1 MDCEIVAE
9 KGNKKYKSLLGVF
22 LKTSKK
28 RLLISVLVSFFL
40 FLLLT
45 TFLLTWFN
53 YRYKSFEN
61 YYTDYNWYNDNRV
74 SISTRDLSLKND
86 TDTYLA
92 LAIDELHATL
102 DDLAAGMFDNHTA
115 SMQYKM
121 ESINYNLTQI
131 YDASLLTLQQ
141 EAFDILTTRFVEG
154 RLPYTESELIYYPS
168 DLLSP
173 NYQIGDQLGLQV
185 TIDETSYTHNFTIVG
200 IIDSVSHTLYQNGY
214 SNDIFESVRVSG
226 EEFDYF
232 KMDLFFT
239 NPQLFVD
246 IVANYPYNQTGSLT
260 FKMDFNYQFDV
271 KDSYNLLTIANELNI
286 IQAYS
291 DFEYFS
297 DFSTLCSDL
306 ESFIFSFEL
315 NWLSQTLTIFILGVP
330 IFLLFGLLII
340 ELFNTGNFEK
350 TTQFKLFKTYGL
362 EFATLRKILF
372 TENLITASVGFF
384 SGIPL
389 GILIGF
395 GISFYGLDVAT
406 INLYLI
412 AFLEPTIP
420 LILLALFLFLLI
432 GGFVTETFLAK
443 RTVQLTSEIFKSK
456 RKKFIR
462 RLFTSMESLFL
473 ISGVFTFVIGLL
485 SWLYISSSYYA
496 ISTFIVLLNICLV
509 LMFVGILLTLAA
521 LFLILTRLLV
531 FLWRYVGKKIWQRR
545 KSYFTLALKQLSIY
559 SNDYKRI
566 IFTMLLIS
574 LCVSPG
580 LVITKSSNNHLEME
594 ANLKVGFS
602 DVIIQTWADNNTMLM
617 ENISTITGVDLLT
630 EVEVVTIRKLGNVR
644 ATSSEKAFYV
654 DILNIYNVTDFID
667 VISANFPDS
676 CKYTLAD
683 IAKLETNMTYMMSS
697 EYAQRKNYDKNALYT
712 SSEITSSYEDSYNMT
727 FINKFDCFPLLPY
740 KSSNFL
746 ERVVEDRYNLV
757 MSNLTFSQL
766 RHKFGYSTSF
776 LNDTYILVRT
786 TPIANKT
793 LIVSDIKNLPYNIH
807 VTTFEDELYAM
818 KLILNKFTLT
828 FLIVVTIISF
838 ILVIFYGFLTARNIY
853 KQKMRIVETEY
864 TVGAKKHQI
873 LLNFSI
879 ELLLVLII
887 PLVISIIT
895 SSTLLYTV
903 YDYSFSIPQTYK
915 KFVPWLPIWFIIFI
929 LLFCLV
935 SISIGWLLE
944 LWNQF
949 HRYRPA
955 RQE

>member
-1 MDCEIVAE
+1 MVE
-9 KGNKKYKSLLGVF
+9 KKNKKYKSLLGVF

-61 YYTDYNWYNDNRV
+61 YYTDYDWYDDSRV
-74 SISTRDLSLKND
+74 SIDTRDLNLRND

-92 LAIDELHATL
+92 LAVDELHATL
-102 DDLAAGMFDNHTA
+102 DDLAAGMFDNYTA
-115 SMQYKM
+115 LMYYQM

-131 YDASLLTLQQ
+131 YDASLSTLQQ

-154 RLPYTESELIYYPS
+154 RLPYNGSELIYYPS
-168 DLLSP
+168 DLSSP
-173 NYQIGDQLGLQV
+173 NYQVGDQLGLQV
-185 TIDETSYTHNFTIVG
+185 TTGGTSYIHNFTIVG
-200 IIDSVSHTLYQNGY
+200 IIDSVSHTLYQNGF
-214 SNDIFESVRVSG
+214 SNDIFEFVRVSG
-226 EEFDYF
+226 EEFDHF

-246 IVANYPYNQTGSLT
+246 IVANYPYNQTDRLS

-271 KDSYNLLTIANELNI
+271 KDSHNLLTIASELNI

-291 DFEYFS
+291 DFEYFF
-297 DFSTLCSDL
+297 DFSTLCHDL
-306 ESFIFSFEL
+306 ESFIFSFEF
-315 NWLSQTLTIFILGVP
+315 NWLSQTFTIFVLGVP

-350 TTQFKLFKTYGL
+350 TVQFRLFKTYGL

-372 TENLITASVGFF
+372 TENLVTALVGFF
-384 SGIPL
+384 SGVPL

-395 GISFYGLDVAT
+395 AISSFSLDVT
-406 INLYLI
+406 PINLYFT
-412 AFLEPTIP
+412 AFLEPTVS
-420 LILLALFLFLLI
+420 LILLALFLLLLI
-432 GGFVTETFLAK
+432 GGFVTETLFAK

-462 RLFTSMESLFL
+462 RLFTSVESLFL
-473 ISGVFTFVIGLL
+473 ISGVITIVVGFL
-485 SWLYISSSYYA
+485 SWVYYSSSYYA
-496 ISTFIVLLNICLV
+496 ISTFIVLLNISLV
-509 LMFVGILLTLAA
+509 LMIIGILLTIAS
-521 LFLILTRLLV
+521 LFLILSRLLV
-531 FLWRYVGKKIWQRR
+531 FLCRYVGKKIWQRR

-559 SNDYKRI
+559 SNDYKRA
-566 IFTMLLIS
+566 IFAMLLIS
-574 LCVSPG
+574 LCVFPG
-580 LVITKSSNNHLEME
+580 LVMTKSSNDHLEME

-602 DVIIQTWADNNTMLM
+602 DVIIHTWADNNAMLM
-617 ENISTITGVDLLT
+617 ENISAITGVDLLT
-630 EVEVVTIRKLGNVR
+630 KVEVVTISKLLNVR
-644 ATSSEKAFYV
+644 ATSSEKTFYV

-683 IAKLETNMTYMMSS
+683 IAKLETNMAYMMSS

-712 SSEITSSYEDSYNMT
+712 SSEITSSYEDSYDMT
-727 FINKFDCFPLLPY
+727 FINKFDFFPLLPY
-740 KSSNFL
+740 KSANFL

-766 RHKFGYSTSF
+766 RYKFGYSTGVS
-776 LNDTYILVRT
+776 NATYILVRT
-786 TPIANKT
+786 TSTANNTLIANE
-793 LIVSDIKNLPYNIH
+793 IKNLPYDIH
-807 VTTFEDELYAM
+807 VTTFEDELSAL
-818 KLILNKFTLT
+818 KLPMNKFAFA

-838 ILVIFYGFLTARNIY
+838 SLVIFYGFLTARNIY

-864 TVGAKKHQI
+864 TVGARKHQI

-879 ELLLVLII
+879 ELFLALIV

-895 SSTLLYTV
+895 SSTLLYTI
-903 YDYSFSIPQTYK
+903 YDYLFGIPQTYK
-915 KFVPWLPIWFIIFI
+915 KFVPWLPVWFIALI

>member
-1 MDCEIVAE
+1 MVE
-9 KGNKKYKSLLGVF
+9 KKNKKYKSLLGVF

-61 YYTDYNWYNDNRV
+61 YYTDYDWYDDSRV
-74 SISTRDLSLKND
+74 SISTRYLSLKND

-92 LAIDELHATL
+92 LAVDELHATL
-102 DDLAAGMFDNHTA
+102 DDLAAGMFDNYTA

-185 TIDETSYTHNFTIVG
+185 TMDGTSYTHNFTIVG

-214 SNDIFESVRVSG
+214 SNDIFEFVRVSG
-226 EEFDYF
+226 EEFDHF

-246 IVANYPYNQTGSLT
+246 IVANYPYYQTGSLT

-271 KDSYNLLTIANELNI
+271 KDSCNLLTIASELNV

-291 DFEYFS
+291 DFEYFDIEIS
-297 DFSTLCSDL
+297 HLCSDL
-306 ESFIFSFEL
+306 ESFIFGFEL
-315 NWLSQTLTIFILGVP
+315 NWLSQTLTIFVLGVP

-350 TTQFKLFKTYGL
+350 TAQFKLFKTYGL

-372 TENLITASVGFF
+372 TENLITASIGFF
-384 SGIPL
+384 AGVPL

-395 GISFYGLDVAT
+395 AISSFSLDVT
-406 INLYLI
+406 PINLYFT
-412 AFLEPTIP
+412 AFLEPTVS
-420 LILLALFLFLLI
+420 LILLALFLLLLI
-432 GGFVTETFLAK
+432 GGFVTETVFAK

-462 RLFTSMESLFL
+462 RLFTSVESLFL
-473 ISGVFTFVIGLL
+473 ISGVITIVVGLL

-496 ISTFIVLLNICLV
+496 ISTFIVLLNISLV
-509 LMFVGILLTLAA
+509 LMIIGILLTITS
-521 LFLILTRLLV
+521 LFLILSRLLV
-531 FLWRYVGKKIWQRR
+531 FLCRYVGKKIWQRR

-559 SNDYKRI
+559 SNDYKRA
-566 IFTMLLIS
+566 IFAMLLIS

-580 LVITKSSNNHLEME
+580 LVMTKSSNDHLEME

-602 DVIIQTWADNNTMLM
+602 DVIIQTWADNNAMLM
-617 ENISTITGVDLLT
+617 ENISTITDVDLLT
-630 EVEVVTIRKLGNVR
+630 KVEVVTIRLGNVR

-667 VISANFPDS
+667 IISANFPDS

-697 EYAQRKNYDKNALYT
+697 KYAQRKNYDKKALYT
-712 SSEITSSYEDSYNMT
+712 SSEITSSNEDSYDMT

-740 KSSNFL
+740 KSTNFL

-766 RHKFGYSTSF
+766 RYKFGYSTSVS
-776 LNDTYILVRT
+776 NDTYILVRT
-786 TPIANKT
+786 TSTANNTLIANE
-793 LIVSDIKNLPYNIH
+793 IKNLPYDIH
-807 VTTFEDELYAM
+807 VTTFEDELSALNLTM
-818 KLILNKFTLT
+818 NKFAFD
-828 FLIVVTIISF
+828 FLIVVTIITF

-864 TVGAKKHQI
+864 NVGARKYQI
-873 LLNFSI
+873 LFNFSI
-879 ELLLVLII
+879 ELLLALIV

-903 YDYSFSIPQTYK
+903 YDYFFSIPQSYK
-915 KFVPWLPIWFIIFI
+915 KFVPWLPVWFIVLI

>member
-1 MDCEIVAE
+1 M
-9 KGNKKYKSLLGVF
+9 GVF

-61 YYTDYNWYNDNRV
+61 YYTDYDWYDDSRV
-74 SISTRDLSLKND
+74 SISTRYLSLKND

-92 LAIDELHATL
+92 LAVDELHAIL
-102 DDLAAGMFDNHTA
+102 DDIAAGMFDNYTA
-115 SMQYKM
+115 LMRYKM

-141 EAFDILTTRFVEG
+141 EAFDILTTGIVEG

-185 TIDETSYTHNFTIVG
+185 TMDGTSYTHNFTIVG

-214 SNDIFESVRVSG
+214 SNDIFEFIRVSG
-226 EEFDYF
+226 EEFDHF
-232 KMDLFFT
+232 QMDLFFT

-271 KDSYNLLTIANELNI
+271 KASHNLLTIASELNI

-291 DFEYFS
+291 DFEYFF
-297 DFSTLCSDL
+297 DFSTLCNDL
-306 ESFIFSFEL
+306 ESFIIGFEF
-315 NWLSQTLTIFILGVP
+315 NWLSQTLTIFVLGVP

-350 TTQFKLFKTYGL
+350 TAQFKLFKIYGL

-372 TENLITASVGFF
+372 TENLITALVGFF

-395 GISFYGLDVAT
+395 GISSYGLDVAT
-406 INLYLI
+406 INLYLT

-420 LILLALFLFLLI
+420 LILLVLFSFLLI

-462 RLFTSMESLFL
+462 RLFTSIESLFL
-473 ISGVFTFVIGLL
+473 ISGIITIVIGLL
-485 SWLYISSSYYA
+485 SWVYISSLPYDI
-496 ISTFIVLLNICLV
+496 ISVFIILLDVSLV
-509 LMFVGILLTLAA
+509 LMIIGILLTIAS
-521 LFLILTRLLV
+521 LFLILSRLLV
-531 FLWRYVGKKIWQRR
+531 FLCRYVGKKIWQRR

-559 SNDYKRI
+559 SNDYKRA
-566 IFTMLLIS
+566 IFAMLLIS

-580 LVITKSSNNHLEME
+580 LVMTKSSNDHLEME
-594 ANLKVGFS
+594 ANLNVGFS
-602 DVIIQTWADNNTMLM
+602 DVIIHTWADNNAMLM
-617 ENISTITGVDLLT
+617 ENISAITGVDLLT
-630 EVEVVTIRKLGNVR
+630 KVEVVTIRLGIVK

-667 VISANFPDS
+667 IISANFPDS

-697 EYAQRKNYDKNALYT
+697 KYAQRKNYDKKALYT
-712 SSEITSSYEDSYNMT
+712 SSEITSSYEDSYDMT

-740 KSSNFL
+740 KSTNFL

-766 RHKFGYSTSF
+766 RYKFGYSTGVS
-776 LNDTYILVRT
+776 NDIYILVRT
-786 TPIANKT
+786 TSTANNTLIANE
-793 LIVSDIKNLPYNIH
+793 IKNLPYDIH
-807 VTTFEDELYAM
+807 VTTFEDELSA
-818 KLILNKFTLT
+818 LSLTTNKFAFA
-828 FLIVVTIISF
+828 FLIVVTIITF

-864 TVGAKKHQI
+864 NVGARKYQI
-873 LLNFSI
+873 LFNFSI
-879 ELLLVLII
+879 ELLLALIV

-895 SSTLLYTV
+895 SSTLLYTI
-903 YDYSFSIPQTYK
+903 YDYFFGIPQTYK
-915 KFVPWLPIWFIIFI
+915 KFVPWLPVWFIVLI